1 MFSNSGVK
9 CGGCSINR
17 RIVIKVAD
25 LVSLVLYTPNRSFQQ
40 ASRSSLLDSNE
51 LIFMGVWGNWSVG
64 YILFTETADVTS
76 ATPLLY
82 AIRYLRQG
90 YRSFIWS
97 TVPCE
102 VWFCL
107 LLDHFLATFSPFLRL
122 LIILQIYKVQPY
134 FRTFVPT
141 GSSLKISLL
150 QVSPSLT
157 FFFTLESSIRSLD
170 WEDPPEKGEATYS
183 SILAWRIPWTTCRV
197 GHDWAT
203 FTFIHLFRSPLR
215 CYFLREMLPDPLPAP
230 KLTPYFVLLQ
240 SIFYFSCIA
249 VTRIVVKLFI

>member
-157 FFFTLESSIRSLD
+157 FFLLWKVLFDLWIGKIPRRRERLPTLVFWPGEFHGLHAESDMTEQLSLSFIYSG
-170 WEDPPEKGEATYS
+170 PP
-183 SILAWRIPWTTCRV
+183 
-197 GHDWAT
+197 
-203 FTFIHLFRSPLR
+203 
-215 CYFLREMLPDPLPAP
+215 
-230 KLTPYFVLLQ
+230 
-240 SIFYFSCIA
+240 
-249 VTRIVVKLFI
+249 